1 MKEYYN
7 NEYNQIIVN
16 NELNIILHW
25 NMIPIFFRKGIQHL
39 LKLNAS
45 LKLMPDQISNL

>member
-16 NELNIILHW
+16 NELNIILQW
-25 NMIPIFFRKGIQHL
+25 NMILIFLGKEFGTC
-39 LKLNAS
+39 
-45 LKLMPDQISNL
+45 